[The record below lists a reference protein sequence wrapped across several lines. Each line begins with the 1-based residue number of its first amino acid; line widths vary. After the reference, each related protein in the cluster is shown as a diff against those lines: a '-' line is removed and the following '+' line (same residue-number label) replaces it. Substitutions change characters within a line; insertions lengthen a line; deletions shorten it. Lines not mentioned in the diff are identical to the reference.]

1 MSEQENDL
9 IIGPGQ
15 FIEVN
20 EEKFLELI
28 TAYEDILTC
37 KHVESWDDMGGGC
50 HGIPQESAIK
60 IANRLLELD
69 PNNVIAN
76 DTLDIKEGLL
86 LIKYVKEEYEYKL
99 IPKEERWK
107 IPHTI
112 EKSKVVPRRITT
124 LKEALNFAGW
134 EKNE

>member
-37 KHVESWDDMGGGC
+37 KHVESWDDDEEPYN
-50 HGIPQESAIK
+50 HIPKESAIK
-60 IANRLLELD
+60 IAKRLLELD
-69 PNNVIAN
+69 PNNTIAI
-76 DTLDIKEGLL
+76 DTLDREEGLL
-86 LIKYVKEEYEYKL
+86 LVQYTKGEYSLISQGEQMKESWR
-99 IPKEERWK
+99 IER
-107 IPHTI
+107 
-112 EKSKVVPRRITT
+112 SKVVPRHITT
-124 LKEALNFAGW
+124 LEEALKFAGW
-134 EKNE
+134 DK